1 MMLDVF
7 RNDAF
12 HWTELTTA
20 IQLAPYK
27 PTGIGK
33 MGIFQAR
40 PVSTLTIAI
49 ELRDGKLTLVPNAP
63 RGAMGPAKNLE
74 RRKIKDFRTLNLPQ
88 RVAVMADEVA
98 GLRPFGK
105 QTDVETAMGLLAQKM
120 RVARTDLDVTHEFH
134 RAGALKG
141 KILDADGTTV
151 IYDLYSEFGVSQL
164 THDFAL
170 DNDATDVRS
179 KVVSC
184 VRKIEDALGD
194 TAMDGVEFL
203 CSPEFMDAFV
213 DHPQVVENLKFDRG
227 YQNRSDLRKGFEYGG
242 AMFREYRGT
251 IGGSRVVPASQ
262 AIPVPLG
269 VPDLFES
276 YYSPAPFMDTVNT
289 LGQEVYMKARD
300 MDFDVGIEWQVL
312 SCPLHICTRPS
323 AIIKCGVNAAAIA

>member
-1 MMLDVF
+1 MLLDVF
-7 RNDAF
+7 KNDAF
-12 HWTELTTA
+12 HFLELQTA
-20 IQLAPYK
+20 IQLAPFK

-33 MGIFQAR
+33 MGIFQPR
-40 PVSTLTIAI
+40 PVSTTVIAI

-63 RGAMGPAKNLE
+63 RGALGPAKNLE
-74 RRKIKDFRTLNLPQ
+74 RRKLKNFNTLNLPQ
-88 RVAVMADEVA
+88 RVAVMAEEVQ
-98 GLRPFGK
+98 GLRAFGK
-105 QTDVETAMGLLAQKM
+105 QTEVETAMNLLGQKM

-134 RAGALKG
+134 RAGALRG

-184 VRKIEDALGD
+184 LRKIEDALGD

-203 CSPEFMDAFV
+203 CSSTFMDALV
-213 DHPQVVENLKFDRG
+213 DHPEVKENLKFDKG

-242 AMFREYRGT
+242 ATFREYRGT
-251 IGGSRVVPASQ
+251 IGGNAVVPTGQ
-262 AIPVPLG
+262 AIPVPMG

-276 YYSPAPFMDTVNT
+276 YYSPAPYMETVNT
-289 LGQEVYMKARD
+289 MGQEVYMKPRD
-300 MDFDVGIEWQVL
+300 MDFDVGVEWQVL
-312 SCPLHICTRPS
+312 SCPLHICTRPN
-323 AIIKCGVNAAAIA
+323 AIVKCGLNAAAIA